1 MKGTLQFDSIER
13 ALDELRQ
20 GRMVVIADDEDRENE
35 GDVACAAEFCTAEH
49 VRFMANHARG
59 LICVPMLK
67 ERADALGL
75 TPMVTS
81 NTALHG
87 TGFTVSVD
95 YVHGTTTGISAAD
108 RSATIR
114 ALASDEA
121 RPLDFARP
129 GHVFPLIARD
139 EGVLR
144 RAGHTEAIVDLCRLA
159 GLKPVGVICE
169 IIGDD
174 GEMLRGEQLLAFAR
188 HHQMAIV
195 TIKDLIA
202 YRLQRER
209 LVEMRA
215 HTTLLTEYGEFDFR
229 VYVNKHDGKEHIALV
244 KGQISS
250 EEPVLVRV
258 HSECMTGDI
267 FGSLHCDCGA
277 QLHASL
283 RAIQQEGKG
292 VLLYMRQEGR
302 GIGLVAKIQAYR
314 LQQEFGLDTV
324 EANLHLGFKP
334 DAREYGIGAQILYD
348 LGVRK
353 MRLLTNNPTKRVG
366 LASFGLEIVERV
378 PIIIEP
384 NEINRR
390 YLETKKHKM
399 GHLLEGL

>member
-1 MKGTLQFDSIER
+1 MFDSIEH
-13 ALDELRQ
+13 AIEELKA
-20 GRMVVIADDEDRENE
+20 GHLIVIADDEERENE
-35 GDVACAAEFCTAEH
+35 GDVACAAQYCSPEH

-67 ERADALGL
+67 ERADRLGL
-75 TPMVTS
+75 APMVTT

-95 YVHGTTTGISAAD
+95 YRHGTTTGISASD

-114 ALASDEA
+114 ALASSTA
-121 RPLDFARP
+121 RAEDFARP
-129 GHVFPLIARD
+129 GHVFPLVARD

-159 GLKPVGVICE
+159 GLEPVGVICE
-169 IIGDD
+169 IVGDD
-174 GEMLRGEQLLAFAR
+174 GEMLRGPQLVEFAR
-188 HHQMAIV
+188 RYGLAIV

-209 LVEMRA
+209 LVERRA
-215 HTTLLTEYGEFDFR
+215 QARLVTEYGEFEFM

-244 KGQISS
+244 KGEIRSD
-250 EEPVLVRV
+250 EAVLVRV
-258 HSECMTGDI
+258 HSECMTGDV

-277 QLHASL
+277 QLHAAL
-283 RAIQQEGKG
+283 RAIEQEGKG

-314 LQQEFGLDTV
+314 LQQEQGLDTV
-324 EANLHLGFKP
+324 EANIHLGYKP

-348 LGVRK
+348 IGVRK

-378 PIIIEP
+378 PIVIQP
-384 NEINRR
+384 NDVNRS
-390 YLETKKHKM
+390 YLETKKRKM
-399 GHLLEGL
+399 GHLLEGI